1 MEGVAEDQRGG
12 FGKTAGGEGR
22 PGAVSNGFTHTV
34 IYKDTPE
41 WVCKQLTDYRS
52 RENSL
57 L

>member
-12 FGKTAGGEGR
+12 LGKTAGGEGR

-41 WVCKQLTDYRS
+41 WIYKQLTDYRS
-52 RENSL
+52 LENSL
-57 L
+57 